1 MRAAIGLFLAAIVC
15 VAVAWWVSALPGTVT
30 ATIAGT
36 TLQTSTPVA
45 ILLFVVVFVVLYF
58 AIRLL
63 AGLLSLPRRTGR
75 WREGR
80 NRTKGEAAMNRTL
93 VALAANDPA
102 AARREADRSRR
113 LLGDTPMTLL
123 LAAQAGKQAGRDE
136 EAAAL
141 YELLSERKDSR
152 LLGLRGLLRLSV
164 EREDWE
170 RAATIAAQAEKA
182 HPGARWLAEERRQ
195 MAQQTGQWREA
206 LRLAAPEGK
215 AAMAIQAARGETDP
229 KASLALA
236 KQAFDAEPGLPPA
249 AIEYAQKLRAIGR
262 ERQADEVLREAW
274 NAGPHPD
281 LADAFVAGSSDQ
293 VGKAQE
299 MGTLVR
305 SNPTHPESIIAVARA
320 ALDAELPGEAREQ
333 LERGRVAGVND
344 RRFWSLMAEVCAA
357 QGDQPGQQEAL
368 QHLPSA
374 DAGLVWRCTN
384 CGTQQPNWRA
394 VCDSCNEVGT
404 IRWMQ
409 PGEATTMTRPRVT
422 LSAGFDGLTG

>member
-1 MRAAIGLFLAAIVC
+1 MRAAIGLFLAALVC
-15 VAVAWWVSALPGTVT
+15 VAVAWWVSALPGSVT
-30 ATIAGT
+30 ATVAGT

-45 ILLFVVVFVVLYF
+45 ILLAVVAFVVLY
-58 AIRLL
+58 AIIRLL
-63 AGLLSLPRRTGR
+63 AWLVSLPRRTGR

-80 NRTKGEAAMNRTL
+80 NRSKGEVAMNRTL
-93 VALAANDPA
+93 VALAANDPG

-113 LLGDTPMTLL
+113 LLGDTPLTLL

-152 LLGLRGLLRLSV
+152 LLGLRGLLRLAV
-164 EREDWE
+164 EHEDWE
-170 RAATIAAQAEKA
+170 RATTIATQAEKA
-182 HPGARWLAEERRQ
+182 HPGARWLADERRH

-206 LRLAAPEGK
+206 LRLAPPEGK
-215 AAMAIQAARGETDP
+215 AALAIQAASAETDP

-249 AIEYAQKLRAIGR
+249 AIMYAEKLRGVGR

-281 LADAFVAGSSDQ
+281 LAAAFVAGSDDPMRR
-293 VGKAQE
+293 AQE

-305 SNPTHPESIIAVARA
+305 GNPAHPESFIAVARV
-320 ALDAELPGEAREQ
+320 ALDAGLPAEARQQ
-333 LERGRVAGVND
+333 LERGREAGVND
-344 RRFWSLMAEVCAA
+344 RRFWALLAEVCAA

-368 QHLPSA
+368 QHLPTA
-374 DAGLVWRCTN
+374 EAGQVWRCTN
-384 CGTQQPNWRA
+384 CGTQHEAWQA
-394 VCDSCNEVGT
+394 VCDSCHAVGT
-404 IRWMQ
+404 VHWMQ
-409 PGEATTMTRPRVT
+409 PGEAIATRPRVAAPT
-422 LSAGFDGLTG
+422 VFDGLAD